1 MVKSLR
7 GLEKKDGITV
17 LNGTSLNIQTH
28 QKIIR
33 NRFLDQF
40 PFATTYVLFHHSHIL
55 RMWVENK
62 YILVLNTDDRPVIIK
77 YVILT
82 YLFHKD
88 NMRQVCIFIKLGKE
102 LLSKIPLY
110 IYSLWETMQLCC
122 SCLIQHLLIGSVHS
136 QFRTDKNGFIIKHI
150 CTSLLSFI
158 LSYLLCLIKC
168 FTWPCLFFRMGRRS
182 LTRKVRNITPS

>member
-62 YILVLNTDDRPVIIK
+62 YILVLNTDDRP
-77 YVILT
+77 
-82 YLFHKD
+82 
-88 NMRQVCIFIKLGKE
+88 
-102 LLSKIPLY
+102 LSSSDMLY
-110 IYSLWETMQLCC
+110 SP
-122 SCLIQHLLIGSVHS
+122 
-136 QFRTDKNGFIIKHI
+136 
-150 CTSLLSFI
+150 TSSTKTI
-158 LSYLLCLIKC
+158 
-168 FTWPCLFFRMGRRS
+168 
-182 LTRKVRNITPS
+182 